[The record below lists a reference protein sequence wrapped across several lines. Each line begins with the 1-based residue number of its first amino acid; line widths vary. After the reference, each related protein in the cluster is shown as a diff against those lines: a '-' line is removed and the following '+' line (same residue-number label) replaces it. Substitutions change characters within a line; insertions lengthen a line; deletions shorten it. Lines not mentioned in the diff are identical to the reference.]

1 MMSNKLHTAVLIDAD
16 NVSYAYVDEIMEKA
30 NKYFDGV
37 ISIKRIYGDWTKPT
51 MAGWKS
57 QLMKYAIQPI
67 QQYSYTTGKNATDFA
82 LVIDA
87 MDMLYERDI
96 DVFFIVSS
104 DSDYTRLAMR
114 LKESGK
120 IVIGMGK
127 EQTPESFVAACNDFV
142 FIRGNKGTELTV
154 DKGVEMGS
162 INTSIAQVK
171 GKPNKPTPSSVPLPS
186 GISSDVITLICD
198 SVREASGSDGW
209 VELSC
214 LASTLSRK
222 RPGFDSKSYGYSKFK
237 KLIVACQGFFLI
249 DEKHMLEKKSKKK
262 NFFCVKLRCL

>member
-1 MMSNKLHTAVLIDAD
+1 MRNELHTAVLIDAD
-16 NVSYAYVDEIMEKA
+16 NVSHSYVGEVMEKA
-30 NKYFDGV
+30 RNYGDG
-37 ISIKRIYGDWTKPT
+37 IITIKRIYGDWTKPT

-57 QLMKYAIQPI
+57 QLMKYAIHPI

-87 MDMLYERDI
+87 IDMLYQRDI

-104 DSDYTRLAMR
+104 DSDYTRLVMR

-127 EQTPESFVAACNDFV
+127 EQTPESLVAACNDFV
-142 FIRGNKGTELTV
+142 FIRGNKGTEPTV
-154 DKGVEMGS
+154 DNGVKMESM
-162 INTSIAQVK
+162 NTSIAQVK
-171 GKPNKPTPSSVPLPS
+171 VKPTKQVPSVPLPS
-186 GISSDVITLICD
+186 GISSEVLTLIRD
-198 SVREASGSDGW
+198 AVMEASGSDGW

-222 RPGFDSKSYGYSKFK
+222 RPGFDSKFYGYSKFK

-249 DEKHMLEKKSKKK
+249 DEKHVLEKKSKKK
-262 NFFCVKLRCL
+262 KFFCVKLRCF

>member
-1 MMSNKLHTAVLIDAD
+1 MRNELHTAVLIDAD
-16 NVSYAYVDEIMEKA
+16 NVSHSYVGEVMEIA
-30 NKYFDGV
+30 RNYGDG
-37 ISIKRIYGDWTKPT
+37 IITIKRIYGDWTKPT

-57 QLMKYAIQPI
+57 QLMKYAIHPI

-87 MDMLYERDI
+87 MDMLYLRDI

-127 EQTPESFVAACNDFV
+127 EQTPDSFVAACNDFA
-142 FIRGNKGTELTV
+142 FIRGNKGTEPNV
-154 DKGVEMGS
+154 DNGVEKGS
-162 INTSIAQVK
+162 VNTSVVQVK
-171 GKPNKPTPSSVPLPS
+171 AKPNKPVSSVPLSS
-186 GISSDVITLICD
+186 GISSEVITLICD
-198 SVREASGSDGW
+198 CVREASGSDGW

-237 KLIVACQGFFLI
+237 KLIVACQGLFLI
-249 DEKHMLEKKSKKK
+249 DEKHVLEKKSKKK
-262 NFFCVKLRCL
+262 KFFCVKLRCF

>member
-1 MMSNKLHTAVLIDAD
+1 MRNELHIAVLIDAD
-16 NVSYAYVDEIMEKA
+16 NVSHSYVGEVMEKA
-30 NKYFDGV
+30 RK
-37 ISIKRIYGDWTKPT
+37 YGDWTKPT

-57 QLMKYAIQPI
+57 QLMKYAIHPI

-87 MDMLYERDI
+87 MDMLYQSNI

-127 EQTPESFVAACNDFV
+127 EQTPESFVVACNDFA
-142 FIRGNKGTELTV
+142 FIRGNKDTESAV
-154 DKGVEMGS
+154 DNGAEIGS
-162 INTSIAQVK
+162 MNTSISQVK
-171 GKPNKPTPSSVPLPS
+171 VKPNKPVSSVPLPL
-186 GISSDVITLICD
+186 GISSEVITLIRDC
-198 SVREASGSDGW
+198 VREASGSDGW

-249 DEKHMLEKKSKKK
+249 DEKHVLEKKSKKK
-262 NFFCVKLRCL
+262 KFFCVKLRCF